1 MTARAWAA
9 ARLCGIVLAALLVGG
24 QLVDIAGRWYLD
36 RYGARVQG
44 IVDSARQH
52 LENRPRLLVS
62 DVPVDQNAAAWYR
75 LAFARLA
82 PASDKTLHT
91 LKQAASRAFEGD
103 SRYLQN
109 LLETRCEEVQRS
121 RVRNALQSTRCGW
134 ELSYSWAGSAD
145 WDFSTESLNLAY
157 CQVLKGHLQARES
170 SREAAA
176 TTYLE
181 ALSFGSDLDT
191 GNLMMNVLGITVW
204 RLGIGG
210 LQSLVNS
217 APDDKVLMSVVCSF
231 PTSVAFRGA
240 SPDVKGWT
248 HVSAALVGGDGFGG

>member
-82 PASDKTLHT
+82 PASDKTLHM

-121 RVRNALQSTRCGW
+121 RVRNALQSPRCGW

-145 WDFSTESLNLAY
+145 WDFSTESLNLDSCSASLRFR
-157 CQVLKGHLQARES
+157 QAAVQNTRSGVPAANGPGHLHARASHLHLCAGHLHLCSGHLHAREGHL
-170 SREAAA
+170 R
-176 TTYLE
+176 
-181 ALSFGSDLDT
+181 
-191 GNLMMNVLGITVW
+191 V
-204 RLGIGG
+204 
-210 LQSLVNS
+210 S
-217 APDDKVLMSVVCSF
+217 AGHLHAHAGHLHVCS
-231 PTSVAFRGA
+231 R
-240 SPDVKGWT
+240 
-248 HVSAALVGGDGFGG
+248 HL